1 MPNGKSRLGAAQHII
16 RVLRTHRLKMSNTL
30 GSMFSVYHEDR
41 LSLTPHSLIRKTP
54 SPITVNERT
63 IERRVRMYV

>member
-1 MPNGKSRLGAAQHII
+1 MRK
-16 RVLRTHRLKMSNTL
+16 TL
-30 GSMFSVYHEDR
+30 GSMFSVYHEAC

-63 IERRVRMYV
+63 IERRVGMYHMYNLTKPE